1 MENDREEMLEEEL
14 KAALAHIKDLVT
26 LAAKGRYEVDGAGSV
41 RVAQILTQAKSFVE
55 IQESHVLKK

>member
-14 KAALAHIKDLVT
+14 QAALAHIKDLVT

-55 IQESHVLKK
+55 IHESNVIKK